1 MKEGSS
7 MHGGLE
13 DHIREKMKKRRIDPA
28 SIDSFLR
35 LVNRLQAEREKYVAL
50 DKVKA
55 PDENLLLGPPRDPDE
70 MASLEARGKR
80 ILNQVAVIKLN
91 GGRSTTMGGEV
102 PKGILTAKNG
112 LTYLEIIL
120 RQAEAMRRAWQT
132 EVPLILMNSFFTHK
146 PTLEIVQRSGIPV
159 LTFIQRQVPRL
170 SANSF
175 KPLDT
180 DTEIDWTPPGHG
192 DVYFSLRNSGL
203 LDEMLRQGKR
213 WAFISNLDNLA
224 ACIEPWI
231 LGLMDRDDIDFILE
245 VTPRTEMDRKGGT
258 LVVRN
263 GALELLE
270 IAQVSPAD
278 RQTFMDIDRFSV
290 FNTNNVW
297 VNLEALERALR
308 EKRLN
313 LPIIKNYKTVAGEE
327 IIQVETAMGAAIACF
342 SRARGLTVTRDR
354 FFPTKNVQD
363 LFVLQSDACILD
375 SMYRVRKNP
384 QRPDLLSYRPKV
396 KFSHDFLESPLRM
409 HERFEDNSSVSL
421 IAAESFEVRGAVYFE
436 RDVQVRGRVRV
447 ENDRDQLLRIPR
459 GTILEDRTC
468 VDGLC

>member
-1 MKEGSS
+1 

-13 DHIREKMKKRRIDPA
+13 DHIREKMKKRRIAPA

-35 LVNRLQAEREKYVAL
+35 LVNRLKAEREKYVAL
-50 DKVKA
+50 DRVKA

-120 RQAEAMRRAWQT
+120 CQAEAMRRAWQT
-132 EVPLILMNSFFTHK
+132 EIPLILMNSFFTHE

-159 LTFIQRQVPRL
+159 LAFIQRQVPRL

-175 KPLDT
+175 EPLDT

-203 LDEMLRQGKR
+203 LDEMLRQGRR

-224 ACIEPWI
+224 ACVEPWI
-231 LGLMDRDDIDFILE
+231 LGLMDRDGIDFILE
-245 VTPRTEMDRKGGT
+245 VTPRTELDRKGGT

-270 IAQVSPAD
+270 IAQVSPGD

-297 VNLEALERALR
+297 VNLEALEKALR

-327 IIQVETAMGAAIACF
+327 IIQIETAMGAAIACF

-375 SMYRVRKNP
+375 SMYRVQKNP
-384 QRPDLLSYRPKV
+384 QRPNFLSYRPKV

-421 IAAESFEVRGAVYFE
+421 LAAESFDVRGAVYFE
-436 RDVQVRGRVRV
+436 RDVQVRGHVCV

-459 GTILEDRTC
+459 GTILEGRTC
-468 VDGLC
+468 AAGLS